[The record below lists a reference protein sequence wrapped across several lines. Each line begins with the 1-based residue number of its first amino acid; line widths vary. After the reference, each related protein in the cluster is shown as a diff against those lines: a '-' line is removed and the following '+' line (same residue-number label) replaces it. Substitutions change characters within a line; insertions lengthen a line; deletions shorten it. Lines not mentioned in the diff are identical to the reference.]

1 MRNRLWQFLAGLAVC
16 VAWVAPLRA
25 QAAVNAYAITNARIV
40 TVSGPVLEKGTIV
53 IRNGVITAVGAN
65 VAAPADAR
73 VFDGAGL
80 TVYPG
85 LVDAI
90 SNLGQPQQQRP
101 AGPPAPGGQ
110 AAPAGP
116 PPTQVPGMQ
125 PEFAVADG
133 LQNTGFDGPRN
144 AGVTMTLSAPRTGI
158 FMGQS
163 ALINLS
169 GNTTPEMVVRAPFAM
184 HVAFNTAPGGA
195 YPGSLMGVMAA
206 FRQILFD
213 AQTLREANAIYE
225 KNPKGLRRPEQDKS
239 LLALFPVLEGKMP
252 VVFHVNDEN
261 NIRRALAL
269 AAEFKLKAIIA
280 GGVEAWK
287 VADKLKAQ
295 NVPVLL
301 SVNFPKRAAAS
312 SPEADP
318 EAMESLRL
326 RAEAPKCAARL
337 ATAGVRFAFQTGG
350 GSASD
355 YVANVIKT
363 TENGLDKDEALRALT
378 LRAAEI
384 FGVSDRAGTL
394 ETGKIANL
402 TVMRGDLFDSKARL
416 AHLFIDGQPIDIKVA
431 PPADD
436 KKPAMPA
443 AGGAKAVSVAGTWD
457 MNIDAGGQQIP
468 ATLTLKQDGDKVTG
482 SMTSQF
488 FGTAELDGLKLEGD
502 KLTFTANLT
511 FQGQSIGIVGSG
523 TVSGDSMQGSISS
536 PMGPASFTATKK
548 PGQQEDLR

>member
-1 MRNRLWQFLAGLAVC
+1 MRNRLRQFLTALTISAALVSGAY
-16 VAWVAPLRA
+16 A
-25 QAAVNAYAITNARIV
+25 QSAINAYAITNARIV
-40 TVSGPVLEKGTIV
+40 PVSGPPIEKGTIV
-53 IRNGVITAVGAN
+53 IRNGIITAIGAN

-80 TVYPG
+80 TIYPG

-90 SNLGQPQQQRP
+90 SNLGQSQQQPQR
-101 AGPPAPGGQ
+101 GPGGGGPQ
-110 AAPAGP
+110 AAAPAGP

-125 PEFAVADG
+125 PEFAVADA

-163 ALINLS
+163 ALINLN
-169 GNTTPEMVVRAPFAM
+169 GTTTPEMVVRAPFAM

-239 LLALFPVLEGKMP
+239 LLALFPVLDGKMP

-280 GGVEAWK
+280 GGIEAWK

-301 SVNFPKRAAAS
+301 SVNFPKRATAS

-337 ATAGVRFAFQTGG
+337 ATAGVRFAFQMGG

-355 YVANVIKT
+355 YVANVVKT

-384 FGVSDRAGTL
+384 FGVSDRAGTI

-402 TVMRGDLFDSKARL
+402 TIMRGDLFDSKARL
-416 AHLFIDGQPIDIKVA
+416 AHLFIDGQPIDIKIV
-431 PPADD
+431 PAGDD
-436 KKPAMPA
+436 KKPAVTPA
-443 AGGAKAVSVAGTWD
+443 AAGAKAASVAGTWD
-457 MNIDAGGQQIP
+457 LNIDAGGQQIA
-468 ATLTLKQDGDKVTG
+468 ATMTLKQDGDKLTG
-482 SMTSQF
+482 TMNSPF
-488 FGTAELDGLKLEGD
+488 FGAAEMGDLKVEGD
-502 KLTFTANLT
+502 KFSFTANLSV
-511 FQGQSIGIVGSG
+511 QGQSVAIIGSG

-548 PGQQEDLR
+548 PGQ